1 MLCRRALELSPWR
14 PCGGAEHSCRPV
26 AYGARPLI
34 RHGDHGGE
42 ECKIISGDDIIG
54 DRGYLYLSQTSGEL
68 MEAVRALDYKAQY
81 KVCEAFYKLS
91 KGFDWSDRLMFQRF
105 EESFSMIDAENLEEN
120 FVELHWA
127 VNDMDSFLYETDV
140 YSPEEF
146 YKVVRE
152 MEKDIVF
159 QP

>member
-1 MLCRRALELSPWR
+1 MSKK
-14 PCGGAEHSCRPV
+14 G
-26 AYGARPLI
+26 
-34 RHGDHGGE
+34 
-42 ECKIISGDDIIG
+42 
-54 DRGYLYLSQTSGEL
+54 SQTSREL

-105 EESFSMIDAENLEEN
+105 EESFTMIDAEKLEEH

-127 VNDMDSFLYETDV
+127 VNDMDNFLYETDV

-146 YKVVRE
+146 YKVAKELESSSVII
-152 MEKDIVF
+152 EKK
-159 QP
+159 

>member
-1 MLCRRALELSPWR
+1 MNVEET
-14 PCGGAEHSCRPV
+14 GHKYSCSV
-26 AYGARPLI
+26 
-34 RHGDHGGE
+34 D
-42 ECKIISGDDIIG
+42 
-54 DRGYLYLSQTSGEL
+54 L

-91 KGFDWSDRLMFQRF
+91 NSFDWSDRLMFQRF
-105 EESFSMIDAENLEEN
+105 EETLTMIDAENLKEH

-146 YKVVRE
+146 YKVVRK
-152 MEKDIVF
+152 MEEF
-159 QP
+159 L